1 LALFACSE
9 MCDEKKLLIP
19 REALWKHGK
28 ELDKAIDGWLFSLG

>member
-1 LALFACSE
+1 
-9 MCDEKKLLIP
+9 LIP